1 MNQKSE
7 KPIIIHDFYPDL
19 SPEDRAEVQEN
30 LQEYV
35 RIVWKIF
42 NRLKA
47 EGKLEDVMLRAQW
60 EKRNRHKPASQ
71 NINAEN
77 DDI

>member
-1 MNQKSE
+1 MIHKPE
-7 KPIIIHDFYPDL
+7 KPITIEDLYPDL
-19 SPEDRAEVQEN
+19 SPEDRAEAQEN

-47 EGKLEDVMLRAQW
+47 EGKLEEVLLRV
-60 EKRNRHKPASQ
+60 
-71 NINAEN
+71 
-77 DDI
+77 